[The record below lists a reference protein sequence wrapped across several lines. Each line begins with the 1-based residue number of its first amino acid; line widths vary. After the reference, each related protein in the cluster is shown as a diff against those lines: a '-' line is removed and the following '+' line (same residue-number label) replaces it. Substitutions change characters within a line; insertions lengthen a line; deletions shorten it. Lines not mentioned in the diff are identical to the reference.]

1 MEQLIKNRVGKPVT
15 GDDFFDRVR
24 EQRSLWNRLDTDNVL
39 LLAPRRVGKTSLMY
53 RLRDTAEQHAF
64 RAVYLSVAGERDE
77 LGFVRALYEAI
88 TTLENSTSVLD
99 RIKAGPLGK
108 LFKRIEVKKIGVS
121 GLNVEFADREGAA
134 GRWAELGQAL
144 NEALLALDNRCLLM
158 VDELPI
164 FVLSLMRQDS
174 ERARIFLDWFREMRL
189 RDDSDHIRWLLAGSI
204 GLDTVTAR
212 YNLQDTINDLF
223 LFGLDAFSEA
233 DADAFLLGLSA
244 TYKLPLSDEVRKHI
258 LNRLG
263 WPIPFFL
270 NLVFSQLRDEDAQ
283 PITREAVDRA
293 FEALMSPTKKA
304 HFDYWRQRLHD
315 ELGQPEDGWAL
326 RLLGA
331 IAKDPEGATRQSL
344 GQLLREETNSELIP
358 QERLTYLLDTFQ
370 SDGYTFYDQESSRH
384 RFRSPLLREYW
395 VRRGYA

>member
-158 VDELPI
+158 VDEL
-164 FVLSLMRQDS
+164 
-174 ERARIFLDWFREMRL
+174 
-189 RDDSDHIRWLLAGSI
+189 
-204 GLDTVTAR
+204 
-212 YNLQDTINDLF
+212 
-223 LFGLDAFSEA
+223 
-233 DADAFLLGLSA
+233 
-244 TYKLPLSDEVRKHI
+244 
-258 LNRLG
+258 
-263 WPIPFFL
+263 
-270 NLVFSQLRDEDAQ
+270 
-283 PITREAVDRA
+283 
-293 FEALMSPTKKA
+293 LMS
-304 HFDYWRQRLHD
+304 R
-315 ELGQPEDGWAL
+315 
-326 RLLGA
+326 
-331 IAKDPEGATRQSL
+331 
-344 GQLLREETNSELIP
+344 
-358 QERLTYLLDTFQ
+358 
-370 SDGYTFYDQESSRH
+370 
-384 RFRSPLLREYW
+384 
-395 VRRGYA
+395 VV